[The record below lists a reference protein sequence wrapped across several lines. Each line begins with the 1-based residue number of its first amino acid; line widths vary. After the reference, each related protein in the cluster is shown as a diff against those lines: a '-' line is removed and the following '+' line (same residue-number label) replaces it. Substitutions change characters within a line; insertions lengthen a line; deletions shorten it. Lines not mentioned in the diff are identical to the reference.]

1 MPKKIRRKTMTRKE
15 LYEWLNTC
23 PSHKWETPHE
33 SEEYVS
39 VDFKIDI
46 EEEDDE

>member
-1 MPKKIRRKTMTRKE
+1 MPKKIRRKTMTREE

-39 VDFKIDI
+39 VDLKIDE